1 MGIKIRGEE
10 GYKIVTELKDSLEK
24 ADCETNM
31 QTEDGFSRVSN
42 SMINATVSES
52 I

>member
-1 MGIKIRGEE
+1 ML
-10 GYKIVTELKDSLEK
+10 TELKDALEK
-24 ADCETNM
+24 AHCETTM
-31 QTEDGFSRVSN
+31 QREDGFSRVSN